1 MRPTLGGRR
10 VPLDEPLPTRPAPP
24 AGVAGASLAPLDPPP
39 PAEPRPGPRALFLRF
54 GAAALLVAADLWS
67 KAYVFAWMGSGPEG
81 LVRDAHGHLRF
92 PLLGEWFAWML
103 SRNPGAAFGGFAS
116 VPRLLVGGRIV
127 AVLFLV
133 WLLLRTPPGRRT
145 FGAAL
150 VLVLGGALGNL
161 WDNLFEPRPPGRPF
175 GEVRDFID
183 VYFRFDWT
191 VPLLGWRWEV
201 DWHFPTFNVAD
212 SCITVGAVLLLL
224 SGLFREGEDR
234 DPLPGDGAARA

>member
-1 MRPTLGGRR
+1 M
-10 VPLDEPLPTRPAPP
+10 DEPRLPSQVGPAAAPEGPGQVAAGAPP
-24 AGVAGASLAPLDPPP
+24 QPTS
-39 PAEPRPGPRALFLRF
+39 AEPQPPGEERPGARALLLRF
-54 GAAALLVAADLWS
+54 GVAALLVVADLWS

-92 PLLGEWFAWML
+92 PLVGDWFAWML

-116 VPRLLVGGRIV
+116 VPRLLVGGRIL

-191 VPLLGWRWEV
+191 VPLLGRRWEV

-212 SCITVGAVLLLL
+212 SCITVGAILLLL

-234 DPLPGDGAARA
+234 TPARGSGSARP